1 MRDIQMVLERWGSWA
16 ANDNSDVD
24 WSPIAAGF
32 KGLIPNKAKSRPQCC
47 DDDGLAVDAAM
58 RRLKDY
64 NAYYFQL
71 IVMYYVRRMPLRIM
85 GPRLGIS
92 HNQVAKRLQSAEG
105 FIEGCLA
112 IADIKLEIDEVT
124 QKENIYQF
132 A

>member
-112 IADIKLEIDEVT
+112 IANVKLEIDKVT

>member
-1 MRDIQMVLERWGSWA
+1 MRDIQLVLERWGSWA

-24 WSPIAAGF
+24 WSHIAAGF
-32 KGLIPNKAKSRPQCC
+32 KGLIPNKIGSRPQCC

-64 NAYYFQL
+64 NPYYFQL
-71 IVMYYVRRMPLRIM
+71 IVMYYVRRMPFRIM
-85 GPRLGIS
+85 GSRLGIS
-92 HNQVAKRLQSAEG
+92 HNQVAKRLQAAEG

-112 IADIKLEIDEVT
+112 IANIKLEIDKVT
-124 QKENIYQF
+124 QKENIYHF